1 MILINSAIE
10 FLDTKSSAFLAL
22 SKYNQLLDKFC
33 IITLRG
39 GAFEVY
45 ERENILFINIPK
57 ITSIFY
63 LLKIKSELIKRNF
76 IDSETFINSGDP
88 FLLAVIGVLLK
99 HTLNINLLVQIH
111 TNITSKYFINDNIL
125 NRVYYIISYL
135 TLPQAKVI
143 SCVNKNT
150 YQLLKERY
158 SDYKDITVQLY
169 HGLNVTNIC
178 KAPIVKTT
186 DTRIAGNLEPDT
198 NPVVVEKIYKY
209 IYPARFVKMKNHKLL
224 IEAFISFHNK
234 FPNTQ
239 LYLYG
244 EGNEKD
250 KVVKDILNK
259 KANKFIF
266 VEPYMNNV
274 TEMYNSADFLIST
287 SLYEGFGLTIVEA
300 ISYGLP
306 VLATPFGG
314 ALSYLDKSNSIIS
327 KSFNEQDI
335 ENMLIKSQGT
345 IFKVDPNH
353 TLSRIDEYA
362 NYNKLVTIWK
372 IVLSK

>member
-39 GAFEVY
+39 GVFEVY

-63 LLKIKSELIKRNF
+63 LFKIKSELIKRKF

-99 HTLNINLLVQIH
+99 HALNINLLIQIH
-111 TNITSKYFINDNIL
+111 TDITSKYFINDNIL

-143 SCVNKNT
+143 SCVNSNT
-150 YQLLKERY
+150 YHLLKERY
-158 SDYKDITVQLY
+158 NDYKDITVQLY

-178 KAPIVKTT
+178 KIPTIKTT
-186 DTRIAGNLEPDT
+186 DTRIASNLELDT
-198 NPVVVEKIYKY
+198 DPVVVKKIYKY
-209 IYPARFVKMKNHKLL
+209 IYPARFVKMKNHKSL
-224 IEAFISFHNK
+224 IGAFISFHNK

-244 EGNEKD
+244 EGSEKD
-250 KVVKDILNK
+250 KVAQDILNK

-300 ISYGLP
+300 ISYGIP

-327 KSFNEQDI
+327 KSFNEPDI
-335 ENMLIKSQGT
+335 ENMLIQSQST
-345 IFKVDPNH
+345 IFKVDPDH
-353 TLSRIDEYA
+353 TLSRIDECA

-372 IVLSK
+372 MVLSK